1 MTHTLNGI
9 SEEKFAELKQA
20 LESRTGIVLERDE
33 GTVEKHGFCVRYRR
47 DSESE
52 TLSLEL
58 LKKPWFVPQSLIDR
72 KVGEYLTGPGRK
84 LLGGE
89 R

>member
-1 MTHTLNGI
+1 MTHTLNGV
-9 SEEKFAELKQA
+9 SDEKFAELRQT
-20 LESRTGIVLERDE
+20 LESRTGIVLEGNE

-47 DSESE
+47 DAASE

-72 KVGEYLTGPGRK
+72 KVGEYLAGPGRA